1 MAKDI
6 YLNKNIMDFIR
17 YSIGIS
23 TVAVCVMD
31 LMMEKKLNS
40 MYIFANLAVLYF
52 ISD

>member
-6 YLNKNIMDFIR
+6 YINKIIMDFIR

-23 TVAVCVMD
+23 MVAVCVMD
-31 LMMEKKLNS
+31 LMMENKLNF
-40 MYIFANLAVLYF
+40 MYIFASLAVLYF